1 MSNTAIPKDIVQAY
15 LETDYRVHADP
26 AFTLR
31 VGNQSAELMTLH
43 KSLGKV
49 CSTFITAW
57 NPWSKQLGIPDNKAL
72 NAALLKE
79 LDQLGLTYTEGV
91 GQHPSNAWPGE
102 ESFLVFGLPLDESKA
117 LGSRYEQNAL
127 IWCGEDATPQLIL
140 LR

>member
-1 MSNTAIPKDIVQAY
+1 MIRTAIPNDIVQAY
-15 LETDYRVHADP
+15 LETDYRVHAEP

-31 VGNQSAELMTLH
+31 VGNQSAELMALH

-57 NPWSKQLGIPDNKAL
+57 NPWSKQLGRLDNKAL

-140 LR
+140 LK

>member
-1 MSNTAIPKDIVQAY
+1 MIKTEIPQDIVQAY
-15 LETDYRVHADP
+15 LETDYRVHAEP

-31 VGNQSAELMTLH
+31 VGNQSAELMAHH
-43 KSLGKV
+43 KILGKV

-57 NPWSKQLGIPDNKAL
+57 NPWSKQLGILDNKAL
-72 NAALLKE
+72 NAALLTE
-79 LDQLGLTYTEGV
+79 LDHLGLTYTEGV
-91 GQHPSNAWPGE
+91 GQHPSNAWLGE

>member
-1 MSNTAIPKDIVQAY
+1 MTNTVIPEDIVQAY
-15 LETDYRVHADP
+15 LETQYRVNANP

-31 VGNQSAELMTLH
+31 VGVQSADLITLH
-43 KSLGKV
+43 KGLGKG

-57 NPWSKQLGIPDNKAL
+57 NPWSKQLGILENKAL
-72 NAALLKE
+72 NEALSE
-79 LDQLGLTYTEGV
+79 QLDQLGLPYIGGI

-117 LGSRYEQNAL
+117 LGSRFEQNAL
-127 IWCGEDATPQLIL
+127 IWCSEDATPQLIL

>member
-1 MSNTAIPKDIVQAY
+1 MIRTAIPNDIVQAY
-15 LETDYRVHADP
+15 LETDYRVHAEP

-31 VGNQSAELMTLH
+31 VGVQSAELMALH

-57 NPWSKQLGIPDNKAL
+57 NPWSKQLGRLDNKAL

-79 LDQLGLTYTEGV
+79 LDHLGLTYTEGV

-127 IWCGEDATPQLIL
+127 IWCGEDATPQVIL
-140 LR
+140 LK

>member
-1 MSNTAIPKDIVQAY
+1 M
-15 LETDYRVHADP
+15 ETDYRVHADP
-26 AFTLR
+26 VFTLR
-31 VGNQSAELMTLH
+31 IGIQSAELMALH

-57 NPWSKQLGIPDNKAL
+57 NPWSQQVDCTENRSL
-72 NAALLKE
+72 NSFLSKE
-79 LDQLGLTYTEGV
+79 LDNLGLPYIEGF

-140 LR
+140 LK